1 MKVLNDVTAARLSVF
16 FLQLAAEKKNTE
28 NGAAVTSI
36 RTFLLSN
43 DFSHGFAS
51 FEQASYIAKWC
62 NKNNFEISG
71 GSKIGYRPTPSLLDS
86 LYLLLHSTM
95 IRKVNIKASP
105 SMDSEGFH

>member
-1 MKVLNDVTAARLSVF
+1 MEAA
-16 FLQLAAEKKNTE
+16 
-28 NGAAVTSI
+28 
-36 RTFLLSN
+36 
-43 DFSHGFAS
+43 SHGLAS
-51 FEQASYIAKWC
+51 FEEASYLAKWC

-71 GSKIGYRPTPSLLDS
+71 GSKIGYRPTPSLPDS